1 MYSWWEYVLLFI
13 FIVVLITAVNLLL
26 DFLFYLG
33 FWGVLASTV
42 VAALAI
48 FGLIRTAREEL

>member
-13 FIVVLITAVNLLL
+13 FVLLLITAVNLLI

-33 FWGVLASTV
+33 FWGVLSAIV
-42 VAALAI
+42 VGALAI
-48 FGLIRTAREEL
+48 FGLIRTGREEL